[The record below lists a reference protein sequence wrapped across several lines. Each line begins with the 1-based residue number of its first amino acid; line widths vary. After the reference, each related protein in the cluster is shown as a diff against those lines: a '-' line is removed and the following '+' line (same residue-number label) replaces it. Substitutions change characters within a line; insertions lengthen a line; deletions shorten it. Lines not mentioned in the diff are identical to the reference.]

1 MSTHPLNKKIGENI
15 EQFRLQSKKN
25 IKQMAAL
32 LDLTETGY
40 RNIERGITEVGATR
54 LFAIAEI
61 LKVDIFQLLNIA
73 EEHSPK
79 STGINTEIIK
89 NNENTYRLCIEQY
102 KAENQFLKKQ
112 LILMEELLAK
122 SIHS

>member
-73 EEHSPK
+73 EEHGPK

>member
-1 MSTHPLNKKIGENI
+1 MS
-15 EQFRLQSKKN
+15 
-25 IKQMAAL
+25 AL
-32 LDLTETGY
+32 LGLTETGY

-73 EEHSPK
+73 EEHNPK
-79 STGINTEIIK
+79 NAGINIEIIK
-89 NNENTYRLCIEQY
+89 NNESTYRLCIEQY

-122 SIHS
+122 TIHS